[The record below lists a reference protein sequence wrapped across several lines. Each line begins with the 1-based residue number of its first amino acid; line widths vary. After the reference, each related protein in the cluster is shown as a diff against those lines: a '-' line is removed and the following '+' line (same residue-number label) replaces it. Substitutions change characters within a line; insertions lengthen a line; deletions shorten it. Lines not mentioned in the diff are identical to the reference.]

1 MMKDKLY
8 VVATI
13 VAHPGKEDL
22 VRQALLDLI
31 PVTEKEQG
39 FIRYDLHEAIDRPG
53 EFVFYEIWEDE
64 HTLSLHA
71 NTASMKAHG
80 EKSAPWVKSV
90 SVVKYR
96 RVG

>member
-1 MMKDKLY
+1 MKDTLV

-13 VAHPGKEDL
+13 VAHPGKEDQ
-22 VRQALLDLI
+22 VRRALLDLI

-39 FIRYDLHEAIDRPG
+39 FIQYDLHEAIERPG
-53 EFVFYEIWEDE
+53 EFVFYEIWADA
-64 HTLSLHA
+64 HSLDLHA

-80 EKSAPWVKSV
+80 ERSAPWIKSV

-96 RVG
+96 RIG